1 MKRMIPA
8 ALIGGI
14 AALGLVGCGSNSVST
29 PSSTLTNSAT
39 VDATTLATLAD
50 SMAADCVGQMNGHG
64 APHGLLP
71 RLPGNVPSGCTLD
84 AGTNRFVCTDENLDD
99 GLTVDR
105 SYAFFDVSG
114 NAQSA
119 YDAATTASINFQ
131 SVVSGTRSGDRGA
144 GTVNNQRNLTASGLV
159 GAETNWTWNGSG
171 SGSEHR
177 EMYPGRGRGPG
188 QGGPGE
194 GGPGRGGPG
203 RGGPGGGG
211 PGGGPGGHGPGGP
224 GRPDSLNV
232 PAPTD
237 TVIVDLA
244 HSMTISS
251 VVVPMPRTATSWPL
265 SGSITQTMTAAITG
279 GPQDGET
286 RTRTVTIT
294 FDGTQYASV
303 NDGTTT
309 TTIDL
314 ANHGRPPRGGRR

>member
-1 MKRMIPA
+1 VTASFSRAERA
-8 ALIGGI
+8 A
-14 AALGLVGCGSNSVST
+14 GLRC
-29 PSSTLTNSAT
+29 
-39 VDATTLATLAD
+39 
-50 SMAADCVGQMNGHG
+50 H
-64 APHGLLP
+64 
-71 RLPGNVPSGCTLD
+71 
-84 AGTNRFVCTDENLDD
+84 D
-99 GLTVDR
+99 GLP
-105 SYAFFDVSG
+105 
-114 NAQSA
+114 
-119 YDAATTASINFQ
+119 NFQ
-131 SVVSGTRSGDRGA
+131 SVVSGTRSGDHGA

-194 GGPGRGGPG
+194 GGSTWWAGRRWPPAAVMVG
-203 RGGPGGGG
+203 R
-211 PGGGPGGHGPGGP
+211 P

-232 PAPTD
+232 PPD
-237 TVIVDLA
+237 GY
-244 HSMTISS
+244 SS
-251 VVVPMPRTATSWPL
+251 SRALDDDQQREPPMPRTATSWPL
-265 SGSITQTMTAAITG
+265 SAHIYRTMTAAITG
-279 GPQDGET
+279 GPQNGET